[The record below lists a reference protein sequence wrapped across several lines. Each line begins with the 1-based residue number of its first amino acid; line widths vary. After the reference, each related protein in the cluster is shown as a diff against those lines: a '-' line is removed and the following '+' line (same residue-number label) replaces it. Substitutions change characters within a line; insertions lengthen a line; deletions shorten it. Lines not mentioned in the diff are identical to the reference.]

1 MSKHDPASAEA
12 PDLSIAGKSASMLA
26 PALEV
31 DVTTAAGNRWS
42 ASIFGGRTGL
52 TQSANSPNSSTLL
65 CVAGGIPYLI
75 LVEKPDRYE
84 VLPIRP
90 VREIIPVID
99 AKLMILVGYTS
110 LLAVGVDGVKWASPR
125 LVSDG
130 FSEVRVALSR
140 VVVRGVSARDNM
152 EIEITLDLATG
163 EAV

>member
-1 MSKHDPASAEA
+1 M
-12 PDLSIAGKSASMLA
+12 
-26 PALEV
+26 
-31 DVTTAAGNRWS
+31 
-42 ASIFGGRTGL
+42 
-52 TQSANSPNSSTLL
+52 
-65 CVAGGIPYLI
+65 I